1 MTRLLFQNILKKRR
15 SKEITVSTGL
25 GLCPR
30 MTAKKL
36 CRKDLETRLKRIQ
49 LNVRRQAVRV
59 LDLGNEATRAVP
71 TKVGIAQPQRRVY
84 GSSDYPQVSVSSTS
98 SQALRENTVASKHKR
113 VSLGIERS
121 TNSASKGAQQ
131 VSISC
136 HLYGDIHRACF
147 KGRFPLSCLKNKA
160 VFFP

>member
-1 MTRLLFQNILKKRR
+1 
-15 SKEITVSTGL
+15 
-25 GLCPR
+25 

-36 CRKDLETRLKRIQ
+36 CRKDLETRLRERIQ

-71 TKVGIAQPQRRVY
+71 TKVAIAQPQRRVY
-84 GSSDYPQVSVSSTS
+84 GSSDYPQVSVPSTS

-147 KGRFPLSCLKNKA
+147 KGGRFPLSCLKNKA
-160 VFFP
+160 VFFSLSE

>member
-1 MTRLLFQNILKKRR
+1 MKH
-15 SKEITVSTGL
+15 
-25 GLCPR
+25 
-30 MTAKKL
+30 
-36 CRKDLETRLKRIQ
+36 IQ

-147 KGRFPLSCLKNKA
+147 KGHFPLSCLKNKA